1 MVSNSIFFVQ
11 KIQIIGKGQS
21 VAMRT
26 AANDNQI
33 ILKGSFFAKRTAA
46 NRFFAKDPDHPEG
59 PGFAWGRLPKTIYFA
74 KEPDHMKLL
83 VFCKEDGCK

>member
-1 MVSNSIFFVQ
+1 MLYNIFLQ

-33 ILKGSFFAKRTAA
+33 ILKGSFLQRG
-46 NRFFAKDPDHPEG
+46 FFAKDPDHPEG
-59 PGFAWGRLPKTIYFA
+59 PGFAWGWLPTTIYFA
-74 KEPDHMKLL
+74 KEPDHMKWP
-83 VFCKEDGCK
+83 VFCKEDGCQ

>member
-1 MVSNSIFFVQ
+1 MQ

-33 ILKGSFFAKRTAA
+33 ILKGSFLQREQLPKD
-46 NRFFAKDPDHPEG
+46 FFAKDLDHPEG
-59 PGFAWGRLPKTIYFA
+59 PGFCMGTVANNYLHCKKNRSYEGASLLQRGRLLITI
-74 KEPDHMKLL
+74 
-83 VFCKEDGCK
+83 